1 MGDVHHKEACPRC
14 TRKGRDTS
22 KDNLTVYS
30 DGSAFCFACGYTKPS
45 KEWLKEH
52 GNDTSQEEI
61 EEEEVVTR
69 EKITQEENDKIKSYT
84 GTDGK
89 GFRGIRKE
97 INAFFGVRY
106 QYDEATGEPVKEFV
120 PTTIDGELV
129 GYKTRVFPKDFSQP
143 IGKVGKECDLI
154 GQFRFKNHAHTCL
167 IVGGEI
173 KQRAAYQMLVDNQK
187 ARGKD
192 EYETVAVVSP
202 TTGEPSAWKQCQA
215 QYTWLS
221 QFKKVIVAMDNDEA
235 GEAANELICKIL
247 PKGKAFV
254 MKMSYNDADEYI
266 KHGDEKKFIN
276 DFYKARQW
284 TPSEIVSSD
293 RIYQEIVRRA
303 SVDKLP
309 FPPMWKGVNEALS
322 GGVDYG
328 YICNILAGSGSGKT
342 SAINQCAAY
351 WMKDLDLNIGVL
363 SLEAESGEWGE
374 NLLSH
379 YLGKKIALI
388 RDRDER
394 MKFVGSEEAE
404 QATHDLFK
412 REDGTSRLYL
422 LDDRGD
428 YSKLQDQVEEM
439 IIAYDCKII
448 IIDVVSDIFGGKT
461 LEEVDLWMS
470 WEKRIVKQYSCI
482 IFNISHVRKS
492 SSSEKSASS
501 GAFLT
506 EESIIGSGTQYRSA
520 GVNIALQR
528 DKNNEDIDIRNT
540 TYVHVLK
547 SRSTGWT
554 GLACEVYYDSQTH
567 TLWDKQEWLQKQ
579 GQTFY

>member
-52 GNDTSQEEI
+52 GKDTSQEEI

-69 EKITQEENDKIKSYT
+69 EKITQEENDKIKGYT

-143 IGKVGKECDLI
+143 IGKVGKDCDLV

-192 EYETVAVVSP
+192 EYETVAVVAP
-202 TTGEPSAWKQCQA
+202 TIGESGAWRQCQA

-221 QFKKVIVAMDNDEA
+221 QFKKIIVAMDSDEA
-235 GEAANELICKIL
+235 GEEANELICKIL

-309 FPPMWKGVNEALS
+309 FPPMWKGVNEALG

-351 WMKDLDLNIGVL
+351 WMKDLDMNIGVL

-388 RDRDER
+388 RDREER
-394 MKFVGSEEAE
+394 MKFVGSQEAE

-448 IIDVVSDIFGGKT
+448 IIDVVSDIFSGKT

-470 WEKRIVKQYSCI
+470 WEKRIVKQYGCI

-492 SSSEKSASS
+492 GSSEKTASS

-528 DKNNEDIDIRNT
+528 DKNNEDINIRNT

-567 TLWDKQEWLQKQ
+567 TLWDKQEWIEKQ